1 MKKNDKIY
9 VAGGQS
15 GLVGTAIVR
24 ALKKKGFNNIITKT
38 RKELDLLEKDQ
49 VEQFFKNEKPDYVFL
64 AAAMVGG
71 IMANKTRKAEFIYD
85 NLQIQNNV
93 IHAAWKYK
101 VKKLIFLGSSC
112 IYPKL
117 APQPIKEEYFMTG
130 PLEETNDAYAIAKI
144 AGIKLCQGYHEQYG
158 CNFIS
163 VMPTNLYGPHDNFDL
178 VSAHVLPALI
188 HKFYLAKKK
197 NKKEIQLWGTGNAY
211 REFMYVDDM
220 ADACLFLMENYDSP
234 EIINI
239 GTGVDLTIRELAEMV
254 KEVVG
259 YEGELIWDTSKPD
272 GTPKKQLDVSKL
284 LSLGWKPKTELTE
297 GIKIEYDWFLHNY
310 LPKKG

>member
-15 GLVGTAIVR
+15 GLVGSAIVR
-24 ALKKKGFNNIITKT
+24 ALKKKGFTNIITKT

-49 VEQFFKNEKPDYVFL
+49 VEAFFKENKPDYVFL

-188 HKFYLAKKK
+188 HKFYLAKKEGQ
-197 NKKEIQLWGTGNAY
+197 KEIQLWGTGNAY

-220 ADACLFLMENYDSP
+220 ADACLFLMETYDRP
-234 EIINI
+234 DIINI
-239 GTGVDLTIRELAEMV
+239 GTGVDLTIRELAEIV
-254 KEVVG
+254 KETVG
-259 YEGELIWDTSKPD
+259 FEGKLVWDTSKPD

-284 LSLGWKPKTELTE
+284 LSLGWKPKTDLKE
-297 GIKIEYDWFLHNY
+297 GIKIEYEWFLNNY
-310 LPKKG
+310 LHK

>member
-15 GLVGTAIVR
+15 GLVGSAIVR
-24 ALKKKGFNNIITKT
+24 ALKKKGFTNIITKT
-38 RKELDLLEKDQ
+38 RKEFDLLEKDQ
-49 VEQFFKNEKPDYVFL
+49 VEAFFKEEKPDYVFL

-71 IMANKTRKAEFIYD
+71 IMANNTRKAEFIYD

-93 IHAAWKYK
+93 IHAAWKYR
-101 VKKLIFLGSSC
+101 VKKLVFLGSSC

-130 PLEETNDAYAIAKI
+130 PLEETNDAYAVAKI
-144 AGIKLCQGYHEQYG
+144 AGIKLCQSYHEQYG
-158 CNFIS
+158 CNFVS
-163 VMPTNLYGPHDNFDL
+163 VMPTNLYGPNDNFDL

-188 HKFYLAKKK
+188 HKFYLAKKEG
-197 NKKEIQLWGTGNAY
+197 NKEIQLWGTGNAY

-220 ADACLFLMENYDSP
+220 ADACLFLMDNYDSP

-239 GTGVDLTIRELAEMV
+239 GTGVDLTIRELSEMV
-254 KEVVG
+254 QEVVG
-259 YEGELIWDTSKPD
+259 YNGKLVWDTSKPD

-284 LSLGWKPKTELTE
+284 LSLGWKPKTDLKE
-297 GIKIEYDWFLHNY
+297 GIKIEYEWFLNNY
-310 LPKKG
+310 LQK

>member
-15 GLVGTAIVR
+15 GLVGTSIVR
-24 ALKKKGFNNIITKT
+24 ALTKKGFKNILTKT
-38 RKELDLLEKDQ
+38 RKEVDLLEKEQ
-49 VEQFFKNEKPDYVFL
+49 VENFFKKEKPDYVFL

-71 IMANKTRKAEFIYD
+71 IMANKTKKAEFIYD

-93 IHAAWKYK
+93 IHAAWKYQ

-188 HKFYLAKKK
+188 HKFYIAKKEG
-197 NKKEIQLWGTGNAY
+197 KKEIPLWGTGNAY

-234 EIINI
+234 DIINI
-239 GTGVDLTIRELAEMV
+239 GTGVDLTIRQLAEMV
-254 KEVVG
+254 KETVG
-259 YEGELIWDTSKPD
+259 YEGKLVWDTSKPD

-284 LSLGWKPKTELTE
+284 LSLGWKPKTDLNE
-297 GIKIEYDWFLHNY
+297 GIKIEYEWFLNNY
-310 LPKKG
+310 LQK